1 VQVVYRRIA
10 AAVTTEVPAEVFTVK
25 AIDTERKNLY
35 VVSTQ
40 SLIESI
46 RALLLR

>member
-1 VQVVYRRIA
+1 MVYKRIA
-10 AAVTTEVPAEVFTVK
+10 AAVTVEVPTEVLIVE
-25 AIDTERKNLY
+25 AIDTERKNSY
-35 VVSTQ
+35 VVGAQ